1 MDTKRINL
9 SFSLDR
15 EDAAKVYDIISSQNF
30 KTDFVIRAVIY
41 YIEKGT
47 SQVIDKEIIK
57 DAVREVLE
65 SYGPVNIGQ
74 DTKKEVNS
82 EIIELPMEVFDMFNS
97 L

>member
-1 MDTKRINL
+1 MDTRRINL

-15 EDAAKVYDIISSQNF
+15 DDAAKVYDIITSQKY
-30 KTDFVIRAVIY
+30 KTDFVIRAVTY

-65 SYGPVNIGQ
+65 SYGTVDIGQ
-74 DTKKEVNS
+74 TIKPENAS
-82 EIIELPMEVFDMFNS
+82 EIIELPSEIFDMFNS